1 MDTTVGAMSMQWGS
15 RRKWGDV
22 HAAKVGVEQHA
33 VVGEG
38 ERDEGCPGLGGFFLY
53 SGLQVMVGQEMACH
67 SLVYL
72 GTACGGK
79 ANGVVLSQGVGEKIM
94 LRLA

>member
-22 HAAKVGVEQHA
+22 HAAKVGVEPHA

-38 ERDEGCPGLGGFFLY
+38 ERDEGCPGLGGFPLY
-53 SGLQVMVGQEMACH
+53 SGLQVMVGFRVGGGVRRWLAILWCTWGR
-67 SLVYL
+67 LVEERQ
-72 GTACGGK
+72 TE
-79 ANGVVLSQGVGEKIM
+79 LSSAIA
-94 LRLA
+94 RCW